1 MEKSRISK
9 LEHVPIGSAKR
20 GQVMFEL
27 INEDLEDCI
36 EILRLLSTC
45 ENKNEQL
52 QILAENRIDKSDI
65 QKTVDMCELLVY
77 YHNKVNYDG

>member
-1 MEKSRISK
+1 
-9 LEHVPIGSAKR
+9 
-20 GQVMFEL
+20 MFEL

-36 EILRLLSTC
+36 EILRLLSIC
-45 ENKNEQL
+45 ETKNEQL

-77 YHNKVNYDG
+77 YHNKVKYD